1 MSSGRGPAQAQAAR
15 AADRLLCQ
23 VLEVLWRELPA
34 PDRASLRLSCKSGL
48 SLADRQIDRLWL
60 DPGWVRAP
68 EGAADSPCYMEWA
81 CPQSALHRP
90 PAVPRAKQA
99 RYVAAAVSRGARPH
113 ELRLRQRPGEESAEL
128 VKFTLRLFKGLS
140 RPGPSAS
147 AAAPSLTH
155 LGLEAVP
162 LNGSVLAALTACTPQ
177 LLSLRL
183 HGYDLHRKNGVAD
196 QLSQPLGLCSRL
208 ERFSMEWAISEWARR
223 PSESEHAGFL
233 SLLAGLPSLRSLEL
247 RLPPPPLGSHGL
259 APELELEPP
268 DGSLRGLTCLKL
280 IHAFPEMRPSLARWL
295 GPRPQLVVLHLL
307 PCVLDQSQLQVIS
320 EVAGLTELVTCSL
333 KVAPPAAQREG
344 GGAAGSSAATS
355 PAGPLLP
362 SSLPLPPRLR
372 RLGLWHVTAAVLNAL
387 ALPPSLEQV
396 HLHELRAIEY
406 SQPAPGS
413 DKDRID
419 AVVLALEL
427 LAKSGQYVGALTDR
441 EMGVRARDYR
451 RPFKLNMNWT
461 EPPAEI
467 DFEWTSVIE
476 RLHLSLL
483 AVDDYDLTSIR
494 EKMPQLEHLELQ
506 CVLLPDFTYA
516 IGPLKLMRQL
526 RTLVLH
532 PGFGRTWAEWLQ
544 AAGGDSESFQAEFS
558 DLLTGCE
565 RLTRLQLLL
574 MDVCVYEDDDADDS
588 SAFDEDQVEVADE
601 LADEVHDMV
610 YAMRRDV
617 VPRLQQEPGPRQ
629 GAEIWVHA
637 FEQGEEFWR
646 KEESF

>member
-1 MSSGRGPAQAQAAR
+1 MLRYTSAHTALAYAF
-15 AADRLLCQ
+15 
-23 VLEVLWRELPA
+23 LPA
-34 PDRASLRLSCKSGL
+34 
-48 SLADRQIDRLWL
+48 
-60 DPGWVRAP
+60 
-68 EGAADSPCYMEWA
+68 
-81 CPQSALHRP
+81 
-90 PAVPRAKQA
+90 
-99 RYVAAAVSRGARPH
+99 
-113 ELRLRQRPGEESAEL
+113 
-128 VKFTLRLFKGLS
+128 VKRFRLRLFKGLS

-183 HGYDLHRKNGVAD
+183 HGYDLHRKNGVAGPFVTVADGAASAAAAGAAGASGGSRRRGQSSNAGAAGVPALLRHGAPSLRELALQCTYNPD

-307 PCVLDQSQLQVIS
+307 PCVLDQSQLQVVGLVGRGFGRDHPGRSACGEGPDAVHAVDCCAAWREGRSVHAWGTMSWPVALLLTLLPMYIQIS

-413 DKDRID
+413 DK
-419 AVVLALEL
+419 
-427 LAKSGQYVGALTDR
+427 
-441 EMGVRARDYR
+441 VRG
-451 RPFKLNMNWT
+451 
-461 EPPAEI
+461 
-467 DFEWTSVIE
+467 
-476 RLHLSLL
+476 
-483 AVDDYDLTSIR
+483 
-494 EKMPQLEHLELQ
+494 PQLRP
-506 CVLLPDFTYA
+506 CVVR
-516 IGPLKLMRQL
+516 GEQMPLSSLSSCLMMPISNL
-526 RTLVLH
+526 NTH
-532 PGFGRTWAEWLQ
+532 
-544 AAGGDSESFQAEFS
+544 
-558 DLLTGCE
+558 
-565 RLTRLQLLL
+565 
-574 MDVCVYEDDDADDS
+574 
-588 SAFDEDQVEVADE
+588 
-601 LADEVHDMV
+601 
-610 YAMRRDV
+610 
-617 VPRLQQEPGPRQ
+617 
-629 GAEIWVHA
+629 
-637 FEQGEEFWR
+637 
-646 KEESF
+646 